1 MSEFER
7 YSRQILVKQVGLAG
21 QQKLAAAKV
30 LIVGAGGLGCQVA
43 AQLAG
48 AGVANLVIIDHDTV
62 ALSNLHRQILFREAD
77 IGEDKAMVAQ
87 RELQAIN
94 SSINISALPARLS
107 VNNVNDLIR
116 GVDLV
121 IDAADNFA
129 ASYLL
134 SDACLAQGIPLLS
147 ASVNRSF
154 GYLGI
159 FCGTQ
164 QKPAPSLRALFPKL
178 PNEQLSCDTVGV
190 TGPSVGVIA
199 SLQAQEAIKVLVDDT
214 KQLSGKL
221 LYVDLWNYNFHCV
234 DFNGANEPA
243 TAQIEMVGADKL
255 LESDLVIDVRNP
267 GELAAEPQPFTVH
280 LTIPLPELAQ
290 RLAEIPQSAR
300 IVCACKSGQRALIAA
315 QQLLQDGHQSVAAL
329 LPND

>member
-7 YSRQILVKQVGLAG
+7 YSRQTLVKQVGLAG
-21 QQKLAAAKV
+21 QEKLATAKV
-30 LIVGAGGLGCQVA
+30 LIIGAGGLGCQVA

-48 AGVANLVIIDHDTV
+48 AGVGNLFIIDHDTV

-77 IGEDKAMVAQ
+77 IGKDKATVAK

-94 SSINISALPARLS
+94 SSISISALPARLS
-107 VNNVNDLIR
+107 VSNVNDLIH

-129 ASYLL
+129 TSYLL
-134 SDACLAQGIPLLS
+134 SDACLTQRIALLS

-154 GYLGI
+154 GYLGV
-159 FCGTQ
+159 FCGTA
-164 QKPAPSLRALFPKL
+164 QKSAPSLRALFPKL

-199 SLQAQEAIKVLVDDT
+199 SLQAQEAIKVLIGDAH
-214 KQLSGKL
+214 QLFGKL
-221 LYVDLWNYNFHCV
+221 LYVDLWNYNFHCI
-234 DFNGANEPA
+234 DFNGANEPT

-255 LESDLVIDVRNP
+255 LASDLVVDVRNP
-267 GELAAEPQPFTVH
+267 EELAAEPQPFRVD
-280 LTIPLPELAQ
+280 LTIPLSELAA
-290 RLAEIPQSAR
+290 RLAEIPESAR
-300 IVCACKSGQRALIAA
+300 IVCVCKSGQRALIAA
-315 QQLLQDGHQSVAAL
+315 QQLLHSGHLSVAAL